1 MSDSQGILLEGDV
14 YFDRLDDTGNRT
26 GLVGP
31 LNTLQLA
38 IQTPTESVTRTSK
51 KKGSYGAALDE
62 VIIAQPSQITVRFD
76 DQPAELL
83 AMALLGELEAINQG
97 SGDITAQEFTLPA
110 NQRWLELGK
119 SNLASQGV
127 SVTDSANADA
137 PLTLTADVEINYAL
151 GLIRARKGGA
161 VENGGAVKVTAQ
173 YNATTGSRVKG
184 ATKPQVKA
192 VLLLD
197 GRNLATGLPVKLRV
211 PMFVGAPSEPV
222 DLMAA
227 EFVSTTLV
235 GKALLQTGESAPFY
249 LDKEDAAPAQP

>member
-14 YFDRLDDTGNRT
+14 YFDRLDDNGART

-38 IQTPTESVTRTSK
+38 IETPTEAVTRTSK

-62 VIIAQPSQITVRFD
+62 VIIAQPSQITMQFD

-83 AMALLGELEAINQG
+83 AMALLGELEVLNQG
-97 SGDITAQEFTLPA
+97 SGDITAQDFTLPA

-119 SNLASQGV
+119 TNLATAGI

-137 PLTLTADVEINYAL
+137 PLVLGTDVEISYSL
-151 GLIRARKGGA
+151 GLIRALKGGA
-161 VENGGAVKVTAQ
+161 VESGGAIKVTAQ
-173 YNATTGSRVKG
+173 YNAVSGSRIKG
-184 ATKPQVKA
+184 AIKPQVKA

-197 GRNLATGLPVKLRV
+197 GRNLATGAPVKLRV
-211 PMFVGAPSEPV
+211 PMFVGAPSEAV

-249 LDKEDAAPAQP
+249 LDKEDLQ